1 MRRVLALAVLAALCV
16 HALPARADV
25 DEKERKKQEKR
36 LLKGDADERRSAASF
51 FWSNANEGSVP
62 ILVEALHDAD
72 PWVRS
77 SVAGALWKLGE
88 KARPAE
94 AALTQALA
102 DPSARVRLKAAG
114 ALEVLGTPPEKMA
127 EAVAEGLEDPDVDVR
142 ADAAHYLKR
151 AGAPAVRI
159 LPVLL
164 SCVRESQRNAATDSS
179 RLSETQSQCRKD
191 LRTLGIL
198 PKEAMPILDD
208 ALKEGDRE
216 ERRAAAEAI
225 GKAGGAARVEIPALG
240 EALKDPERD
249 VRWAAADALGNLG
262 NSAKES
268 IPALTEVIRSD
279 PDADVRRRA
288 LRSLEDIDKDVKLS
302 VQALILAMKDS
313 DKEIRSNAVA
323 RFQYLDVVPKEAV
336 GPLQAALKDPDTA
349 TTAGRALEKP
359 VSK

>member
-1 MRRVLALAVLAALCV
+1 M
-16 HALPARADV
+16 
-25 DEKERKKQEKR
+25 
-36 LLKGDADERRSAASF
+36 
-51 FWSNANEGSVP
+51 
-62 ILVEALHDAD
+62 
-72 PWVRS
+72 RS
-77 SVAGALWKLGE
+77 SVAGALWNLGE

-94 AALTQALA
+94 GPLKQALQ

-114 ALEVLGTPPEKMA
+114 ALEALGTPPEDMA
-127 EAVAEGLEDPDVDVR
+127 AAVAIGLDDSDVEVR
-142 ADAAHYLKR
+142 ADAAHYLRR
-151 AGAPAVRI
+151 AGAPAVQF

-164 SCVRESQRNAATDSS
+164 GCVRESQKNRGKDSS
-179 RLSETQSQCRKD
+179 RVSEMQSQCRKD
-191 LRTLGIL
+191 LRSLGIL

-208 ALKEGDRE
+208 ALKEGDKE
-216 ERRAAAEAI
+216 ERRAAAEAL

-240 EALKDPERD
+240 EALKDRDRD

-279 PDADVRRRA
+279 RDADVRKRA

-302 VQALILAMKDS
+302 VQALILAMKDP

-336 GPLQAALKDPDTA
+336 GPLQAALRTDTA